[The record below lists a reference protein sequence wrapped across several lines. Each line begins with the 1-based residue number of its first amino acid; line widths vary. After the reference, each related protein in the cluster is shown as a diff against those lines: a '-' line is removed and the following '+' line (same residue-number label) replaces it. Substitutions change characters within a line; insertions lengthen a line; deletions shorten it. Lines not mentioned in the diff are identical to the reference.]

1 MADLDDALVSYLS
14 DKYNGEGNGDNDNE
28 AIMNEIDDLPDR

>member
-14 DKYNGEGNGDNDNE
+14 DKYNGDENGDND
-28 AIMNEIDDLPDR
+28 AIMNEIDELPDR

>member
-14 DKYNGEGNGDNDNE
+14 DKYNGDGNGEND